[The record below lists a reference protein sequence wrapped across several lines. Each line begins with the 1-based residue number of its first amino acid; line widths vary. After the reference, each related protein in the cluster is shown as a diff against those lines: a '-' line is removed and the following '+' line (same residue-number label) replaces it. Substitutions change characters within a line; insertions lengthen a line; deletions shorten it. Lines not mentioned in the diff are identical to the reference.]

1 MSAQA
6 ATVLGE
12 QLGQWIKG
20 AVVRLGRAG
29 IDSARLDA
37 RLLAG
42 HVLDWD
48 TAKVLAYGEFELS
61 KFQLEQLEAL
71 LVRRERRES
80 LAAITGVK
88 EFWGLEFCVTGD
100 TLVPRPDSE
109 TLIEAA
115 LAAVAD
121 KQGSLRILDLGTGTG
136 CLLLS
141 LLSEFPNAWGLGVD
155 VSEAALLVAGKNASR
170 LGLAERATFVISDWA
185 ATIASRFDLVV
196 CNPPYIADEEFAHLE
211 DEVSRFEPR
220 LALAGGADGL
230 DCYRAL
236 AARLSPLLAP
246 GARVFIEIGATQ
258 TTAVSALLSG
268 QDIEVIGVL
277 NDLSGNARV
286 VEGQQSF

>member
-1 MSAQA
+1 MSAQV
-6 ATVLGE
+6 ATIVNE
-12 QLGQWIKG
+12 QLGYWIKG
-20 AVVRLGRAG
+20 AVLRLGCAG

-42 HVLDWD
+42 HVLDWG
-48 TAKVLAYGEFELS
+48 AEKVLSYPEYALS
-61 KFQLEQLEAL
+61 KHQREQLEIL

-80 LAAITGVK
+80 LAAITEVK

-115 LAAVAD
+115 LTAVAD
-121 KQGSLRILDLGTGTG
+121 KQRELRILDLGTGTG

-141 LLSEFPNAWGLGVD
+141 LLSEFPNSWGLGVD
-155 VSEAALLVAGKNASR
+155 VSEAALLVAEKNASR
-170 LGLAERATFVISDWA
+170 LGLAGRAAFVISDWG

-196 CNPPYIADEEFAHLE
+196 CNPPYIADEEFADLE

-220 LALAGGADGL
+220 LALAGGAGGL

-236 AARLSPLLAP
+236 APRLSPLLAP
-246 GARVFIEIGATQ
+246 GAGIFIEVGVTQ
-258 TTAVSALLSG
+258 ATAVSALLSD

-277 NDLSGNARV
+277 NDLSDNARV
-286 VEGQQSF
+286 VEGQQSL

>member
-6 ATVLGE
+6 AGIIDE

-20 AVVRLGRAG
+20 ARHRLGCAG

-42 HVLDWD
+42 HVLEWGA
-48 TAKVLAYGEFELS
+48 AKVLSYPEYALS
-61 KFQLEQLEAL
+61 KHQREQLEIL
-71 LVRRERRES
+71 LQRRERRES

-115 LAAVAD
+115 LGAVAD
-121 KQGSLRILDLGTGTG
+121 KQRSLRILDLGTGTG

-155 VSEAALLVAGKNASR
+155 VSEAALLVAAKNASR
-170 LGLAERATFVISDWA
+170 LGLAGRAEFVISDWGA
-185 ATIASRFDLVV
+185 AIASRFDLVV
-196 CNPPYIADEEFAHLE
+196 CNPPYISDEEFAALE

-236 AARLSPLLAP
+236 APRLSPLLAP
-246 GARVFIEIGATQ
+246 GASVFIEVGATQ
-258 TTAVSALLSG
+258 ATAVSALLSD
-268 QDIEVIGVL
+268 QDIEIIGVL
-277 NDLSGNARV
+277 NDLSGRARV
-286 VEGQQSF
+286 LEGQQSL